1 MSRKNNRAL
10 QLEEETMNQDQIKEL
25 LLLLEKN
32 VPDFS
37 VVFTGKESKW
47 VDGLYKPESKE
58 ILIHNRNFEDD
69 NSLIYTAI
77 HEYAHH
83 VHFSRYPDEV
93 TRRAHTNRFWDLFHG
108 LLSIAEEKGLYKN
121 LFDND
126 QSFRSLTTR
135 IKADFLEKNGNLM
148 KEFGKLLI
156 EALDLCRE
164 KHAVFE
170 DYVERVLGMTRG
182 SARSLMKVYAL
193 DVDESLGFEKMKVV
207 AAIKDPA
214 VRVEAAESFKEG
226 KTPPQVR
233 QHLKESR
240 PEPEPT
246 LGRLEAQKRRLEK
259 NISNLREKLENVE
272 RQLQEIAAE
281 DS

>member
-1 MSRKNNRAL
+1 
-10 QLEEETMNQDQIKEL
+10 MNQDQIKDL
-25 LLLLEKN
+25 LLSLENN
-32 VPDFS
+32 VPEFA
-37 VVFTGKESKW
+37 VIFTGKESKR
-47 VDGLYKPESKE
+47 VDGLYKPESRE
-58 ILIHNRNFEDD
+58 ILIHNRNFEDE

-77 HEYAHH
+77 HEFAHH
-83 VHFSRYPDEV
+83 VHFSSFPEEV

-108 LLSIAEEKGLYKN
+108 LLTAAEERGLYQN

-126 QSFRSLTTR
+126 PAFNTLTKR
-135 IKADFLEKNGNLM
+135 IRGEYLEKNGNLM

-156 EALDLCRE
+156 EALDLCRV

-182 SARSLMKVYAL
+182 SARSLMKVFAL
-193 DVDESLGFEKMKVV
+193 DVDESLGFDKMKVV
-207 AAIKDPA
+207 AAIKDPKE
-214 VRVEAAESFKEG
+214 RTEALESFKEG

-240 PEPEPT
+240 PDPEPT

-259 NISNLREKLENVE
+259 NISNLREKLDNVE
-272 RQLQEIAAE
+272 RQLEEITSE

>member
-1 MSRKNNRAL
+1 
-10 QLEEETMNQDQIKEL
+10 MNQDQIKDML
-25 LLLLEKN
+25 LSIEKN
-32 VPDFS
+32 VPEFT
-37 VVFTGKESKW
+37 VIFTGKESKR
-47 VDGLYKPESKE
+47 VDGLYKPASCE
-58 ILIHNRNFEDD
+58 ILIHNRNFDDD
-69 NSLIYTAI
+69 NALIYTAI

-83 VHFSRYPDEV
+83 VHFSRFPEEV

-108 LLSIAEEKGLYKN
+108 LLFIAEEKGLYKN

-126 QSFRSLTTR
+126 QAFMNLTNR
-135 IKADFLEKNGNLM
+135 IRVDYLEKNGSLM
-148 KEFGKLLI
+148 KDFGKLLI

-182 SARSLMKVYAL
+182 SARSLMKVFAL
-193 DVDESLGFEKMKVV
+193 DVDETLGFENMKVV
-207 AAIKDPA
+207 AAIKDPN

-240 PEPEPT
+240 PDPEPT
-246 LGRLEAQKRRLEK
+246 MGRLEAQKRRLEK

-272 RQLQEIAAE
+272 RQLQEISSE
-281 DS
+281 DE

>member
-1 MSRKNNRAL
+1 
-10 QLEEETMNQDQIKEL
+10 MNQDQIKSML
-25 LLLLEKN
+25 LSIEKN
-32 VPDFS
+32 VPEFT
-37 VVFTGKESKW
+37 VTFTGKESKR
-47 VDGLYKPESKE
+47 VDGLYKPETCE
-58 ILIHNRNFEDD
+58 ILIHNKNFQDD
-69 NSLIYTAI
+69 NALIYTAI

-83 VHFSRYPDEV
+83 VHFSTYPEEV
-93 TRRAHTNRFWDLFHG
+93 TRRAHTNRFWDLFHS
-108 LLSIAEEKGLYKN
+108 LLFKAEGKGLYKN
-121 LFDND
+121 LFDED
-126 QSFRSLTTR
+126 PDFVKLTTR
-135 IKADFLEKNGNLM
+135 IRVDYLEKNGTLM
-148 KEFGKLLI
+148 KEFGRLLI

-170 DYVERVLGMTRG
+170 DYAERVLGMTRG

-193 DVDESLGFEKMKVV
+193 DVDESLGFENMKVV
-207 AAIKDPA
+207 AGIKDPN

-259 NISNLREKLENVE
+259 NISNLTEKLENVE
-272 RQLQEIAAE
+272 KQLQDFSSE
-281 DS
+281 DD